1 MDKHVVR
8 WSYLLCLVCF
18 LVALLWRAAS
28 AFNLLSTAPIMPGVT
43 VYYMSFYKAGL
54 MFALISIATAS
65 YAQMMKQ

>member
-18 LVALLWRAAS
+18 LVAFLWRAAS
-28 AFNLLSTAPIMPGVT
+28 AFGLLATAPIMPGVT

-54 MFALISIATAS
+54 MFGVIAIAAAS
-65 YAQMMKQ
+65 YAQMTKQ